1 MDIFTILFI
10 FVFTFILYKL
20 IDYFY
25 HKPRISKLDLVQ
37 KRVFITGCD
46 TGFGHDI
53 ARRLDKYGMHVFA
66 GCLTEEG
73 ETNLK
78 CQCSDR
84 LTTIPLDVSKP
95 ESVRKAFKMVAE
107 RIPDNIGM

>member
-1 MDIFTILFI
+1 MYILTIIFI
-10 FVFTFILYKL
+10 FLFTCILYKL

-25 HKPRISKLDLVQ
+25 HKPRISKLDQ

-73 ETNLK
+73 EANLK
-78 CQCSDR
+78 WQCSDR